1 MCDHKRSDGL
11 IQNQR
16 IEEKKSVLFT
26 VRSLNENKMI
36 KQFSIEM
43 EEDALSVPE
52 TAGNAVDGK
61 EADPEPMFD
70 FMEYHYG
77 YLYVKKQNGDSI
89 RVYDVCS
96 LSLSHS
102 VTDRVHGVMP

>member
-26 VRSLNENKMI
+26 VRSLNENKII

-43 EEDALSVPE
+43 EENTLSVPE
-52 TAGNAVDGK
+52 TGDKAVDGK
-61 EADPEPMFD
+61 EADSKPMFD

-77 YLYVKKQNGDSI
+77 YLYVKKQNGDS
-89 RVYDVCS
+89 
-96 LSLSHS
+96 L
-102 VTDRVHGVMP
+102 

>member
-1 MCDHKRSDGL
+1 M
-11 IQNQR
+11 
-16 IEEKKSVLFT
+16 LFT

-70 FMEYHYG
+70 FMEYHHG
-77 YLYVKKQNGDSI
+77 LLYVKKQNAHSL

-96 LSLSHS
+96 LSLSH
-102 VTDRVHGVMP
+102 